1 MHQTLGGGLTL
12 VGAAILMDVHKRFL
26 FAQRPAG
33 KSWEGYLEFPG
44 GKIHEGESPRIGLA
58 RELKEELGITVAP
71 EALKPLSFIEH
82 TYQEGNILM
91 LAYRC
96 DQWLGTP
103 EGLEG
108 QPLMW
113 LRLSELQGHKVLP
126 ADDPLLNLLDLM
138 TGKGSLGPADKPAL

>member
-12 VGAAILMDVHKRFL
+12 VGAAILMDDQKRFL

-44 GKIHEGESPRIGLA
+44 GKIHEGESPRSGLA
-58 RELKEELGITVAP
+58 RELTEELGITVAP
-71 EALKPLSFIEH
+71 EDLKPLTFIEH
-82 TYQEGNILM
+82 TYQQEGNILM

-96 DQWLGTP
+96 HQWSGTP
-103 EGLEG
+103 AGLEG

-113 LRLSELQGHKVLP
+113 LHLSELAGHKILP
-126 ADDPLLNLLDLM
+126 ADDPLLNILRLV
-138 TGKGSLGPADKPAL
+138 TGP

>member
-12 VGAAILMDVHKRFL
+12 VGAAILMDSHKRFL

-44 GKIHEGESPRIGLA
+44 GKIHEGESPRSGLA
-58 RELKEELGITVAP
+58 RELTEELGITVAP
-71 EALKPLSFIEH
+71 EDLKPLTFIEH
-82 TYQEGNILM
+82 TYQQEGNILM

-96 DQWLGTP
+96 HQWSGTP
-103 EGLEG
+103 AGLAG

-113 LRLSELQGHKVLP
+113 LHLSELAGHKILP
-126 ADDPLLNLLDLM
+126 ADDPLLNILHLV
-138 TGKGSLGPADKPAL
+138 TGA

>member
-12 VGAAILMDVHKRFL
+12 VGAAILMDSHKRFL

-44 GKIHEGESPRIGLA
+44 GKIHEGESPRVGLA
-58 RELKEELGITVAP
+58 RELTEELGITVAP
-71 EALKPLSFIEH
+71 EALKPLTFIEH
-82 TYQEGNILM
+82 TYQQEGNILM

-96 DQWLGTP
+96 HQWSGTP
-103 EGLEG
+103 AGLEG

-113 LRLSELQGHKVLP
+113 LHLSELAGHKILP
-126 ADDPLLNLLDLM
+126 ADDPLLNILRLV
-138 TGKGSLGPADKPAL
+138 TGP

>member
-12 VGAAILMDVHKRFL
+12 VGAAILMDDQKRFL

-44 GKIHEGESPRIGLA
+44 GKIHDGESPRSGLA
-58 RELKEELGITVAP
+58 RELNEELGITVAP
-71 EALKPLSFIEH
+71 EDLKPLTFIEH
-82 TYQEGNILM
+82 TYQQEGNILM

-96 DQWLGTP
+96 HQWSGTP
-103 EGLEG
+103 AGLEG

-113 LRLSELQGHKVLP
+113 LRLSELAGHKILP
-126 ADDPLLNLLDLM
+126 ADDPLLNILHLV
-138 TGKGSLGPADKPAL
+138 TGA

>member
-12 VGAAILMDVHKRFL
+12 VGAAILMDDQKRFL

-44 GKIHEGESPRIGLA
+44 GKIHEGESPRVGLA
-58 RELKEELGITVAP
+58 RELTEELGITVAP
-71 EALKPLSFIEH
+71 EDLKPLTFIEH
-82 TYQEGNILM
+82 TYQQEGNILM

-96 DQWLGTP
+96 HQWSGTP
-103 EGLEG
+103 AGLEG

-113 LRLSELQGHKVLP
+113 LHLSELAGHKILP
-126 ADDPLLNLLDLM
+126 ADDPLLNILRLV
-138 TGKGSLGPADKPAL
+138 TGP

>member
-12 VGAAILMDVHKRFL
+12 VGAAILMDSHKRFL

-44 GKIHEGESPRIGLA
+44 GKIHEGESPRSGLA
-58 RELKEELGITVAP
+58 RELNEELGITVAP
-71 EALKPLSFIEH
+71 EDLKPLTFIEH
-82 TYQEGNILM
+82 TYQQEGNILM

-96 DQWLGTP
+96 HQWSGTP
-103 EGLEG
+103 AGVEG

-113 LRLSELQGHKVLP
+113 LHLSELAGHKILP
-126 ADDPLLNLLDLM
+126 ADDPLLNILHLV
-138 TGKGSLGPADKPAL
+138 TGA

>member
-12 VGAAILMDVHKRFL
+12 VGAAILMDSQKRFL

-44 GKIHEGESPRIGLA
+44 GKIHEGESPRSGLA
-58 RELKEELGITVAP
+58 RELNEELGITVAP
-71 EALKPLSFIEH
+71 EDLKPLTFIEH
-82 TYQEGNILM
+82 TYQQEGNILM

-96 DQWLGTP
+96 HQWSGTP
-103 EGLEG
+103 AGLEG

-113 LRLSELQGHKVLP
+113 LHLSELAGHKILP
-126 ADDPLLNLLDLM
+126 ADDPLLNILHLV
-138 TGKGSLGPADKPAL
+138 TGA

>member
-12 VGAAILMDVHKRFL
+12 VGAAILMDSQKRFL

-44 GKIHEGESPRIGLA
+44 GKIHEGESPRSGLA

-71 EALKPLSFIEH
+71 EDLKPLTFIEH
-82 TYQEGNILM
+82 TYQQEGNILM

-96 DQWLGTP
+96 HQWSGTP
-103 EGLEG
+103 AGLEG
-108 QPLMW
+108 QALMW
-113 LRLSELQGHKVLP
+113 LHLSELAGHKILP
-126 ADDPLLNLLDLM
+126 ADDPLLNILHLV
-138 TGKGSLGPADKPAL
+138 TGA

>member
-12 VGAAILMDVHKRFL
+12 VGAAILMDDQKRFL

-44 GKIHEGESPRIGLA
+44 GKIHEGESPRSGLA
-58 RELKEELGITVAP
+58 RELTEELGITVAP
-71 EALKPLSFIEH
+71 EDLKPLTFIEH
-82 TYQEGNILM
+82 TYQQEGNILM

-96 DQWLGTP
+96 HQWSGTP
-103 EGLEG
+103 AGLEG

-113 LRLSELQGHKVLP
+113 LHLSELAGHKILP
-126 ADDPLLNLLDLM
+126 ADDPLLNILHLV
-138 TGKGSLGPADKPAL
+138 TGA

>member
-12 VGAAILMDVHKRFL
+12 VGAAILMDNQKRFL

-44 GKIHEGESPRIGLA
+44 GKIHEGESPRSGLA
-58 RELKEELGITVAP
+58 RELNEELGITVAP
-71 EALKPLSFIEH
+71 EDLKPLTFIEH
-82 TYQEGNILM
+82 TYQQEGNILM

-96 DQWLGTP
+96 HQWSGTP
-103 EGLEG
+103 AGLEG

-113 LRLSELQGHKVLP
+113 LHLSELAGHKILP
-126 ADDPLLNLLDLM
+126 ADDPLLNILHLV
-138 TGKGSLGPADKPAL
+138 TGA

>member
-12 VGAAILMDVHKRFL
+12 VGAAILMDSHKRFL

-44 GKIHEGESPRIGLA
+44 GKIHEGESPRVGLA
-58 RELKEELGITVAP
+58 RELTEELGITVAP
-71 EALKPLSFIEH
+71 EDLKPLTFIEH
-82 TYQEGNILM
+82 TYQQEGNILM

-96 DQWLGTP
+96 HQWSGTP
-103 EGLEG
+103 AGLEG

-113 LRLSELQGHKVLP
+113 LHLSELAGHNILP
-126 ADDPLLNLLDLM
+126 ADDPLLNILRLV
-138 TGKGSLGPADKPAL
+138 TGP

>member
-12 VGAAILMDVHKRFL
+12 VGAAILMDDQKRFL

-44 GKIHEGESPRIGLA
+44 GKIHEGESPRSGLA
-58 RELKEELGITVAP
+58 RELNEELGITVDP
-71 EALKPLSFIEH
+71 EDLKPLTFIEH
-82 TYQEGNILM
+82 TYQQEGNILM

-96 DQWLGTP
+96 HQWSGTP

-113 LRLSELQGHKVLP
+113 LHLSELAGHNLLP
-126 ADDPLLNLLDLM
+126 ADDPLLKILHLV
-138 TGKGSLGPADKPAL
+138 TGA

>member
-12 VGAAILMDVHKRFL
+12 VGAAILMDSHKRFL

-44 GKIHEGESPRIGLA
+44 GKIHEGESPRSGLA
-58 RELKEELGITVAP
+58 RELNEELGITVAP
-71 EALKPLSFIEH
+71 EDLKPLTFIEH
-82 TYQEGNILM
+82 TYQQEGNILM

-96 DQWLGTP
+96 HQWSGTP
-103 EGLEG
+103 AGLEG

-113 LRLSELQGHKVLP
+113 LHLSELAGHKILP
-126 ADDPLLNLLDLM
+126 ADDPLLNILRLV
-138 TGKGSLGPADKPAL
+138 TGP

>member
-12 VGAAILMDVHKRFL
+12 VGAAILMDTHKRFL

-44 GKIHEGESPRIGLA
+44 GKVHEGESPRSGLA
-58 RELKEELGITVAP
+58 RELNEELGITVAP
-71 EALKPLSFIEH
+71 EDLKPLTFIEH
-82 TYQEGNILM
+82 TYQQEGNILM

-96 DQWLGTP
+96 HQWSGTP
-103 EGLEG
+103 AGLEG

-113 LRLSELQGHKVLP
+113 LHLSELAGHKILP
-126 ADDPLLNLLDLM
+126 ADDPLLNILHLV
-138 TGKGSLGPADKPAL
+138 TGA

>member
-12 VGAAILMDVHKRFL
+12 VGAAILMDSHKRFL

-44 GKIHEGESPRIGLA
+44 GKIHEGESPRSGLA
-58 RELKEELGITVAP
+58 RELNEELGITVAP
-71 EALKPLSFIEH
+71 EDLKPLTFIEH
-82 TYQEGNILM
+82 TYQQEGNILM

-96 DQWLGTP
+96 HQWSGTP
-103 EGLEG
+103 AGLEG

-113 LRLSELQGHKVLP
+113 LHLSELAGHKILP
-126 ADDPLLNLLDLM
+126 ADDPLLNILHLV
-138 TGKGSLGPADKPAL
+138 TGA

>member
-12 VGAAILMDVHKRFL
+12 VGAAILMDDQKRFL

-44 GKIHEGESPRIGLA
+44 GKIHEGESPRAGLV
-58 RELKEELGITVAP
+58 RELNEELGITVDP
-71 EALKPLSFIEH
+71 EDLKPLTFIEH
-82 TYQEGNILM
+82 TYQDVNILM

-96 DQWLGTP
+96 HQWSGTP

-113 LRLSELQGHKVLP
+113 LRLSELEGHNILP
-126 ADDPLLNLLDLM
+126 ADDPLLKILHLV
-138 TGKGSLGPADKPAL
+138 TRA

>member
-12 VGAAILMDVHKRFL
+12 VGAAILMDDQKRFL

-44 GKIHEGESPRIGLA
+44 GKIHEGESPRSGLA
-58 RELKEELGITVAP
+58 RELNEELGITVAP
-71 EALKPLSFIEH
+71 EDLKPLTFIEH
-82 TYQEGNILM
+82 TYQQEGNILM

-96 DQWLGTP
+96 HQWSGTP
-103 EGLEG
+103 AGLEG

-113 LRLSELQGHKVLP
+113 LHLSELAGHNILP
-126 ADDPLLNLLDLM
+126 ADDPLLNILRLV
-138 TGKGSLGPADKPAL
+138 TGP

>member
-12 VGAAILMDVHKRFL
+12 VGAAILMDTHKRFL

-44 GKIHEGESPRIGLA
+44 GKIHEGESPRSGLA
-58 RELKEELGITVAP
+58 RELNEELGITVAP
-71 EALKPLSFIEH
+71 EDLKPLTFIEH
-82 TYQEGNILM
+82 TYQQEGNILM

-96 DQWLGTP
+96 HQWSGTP
-103 EGLEG
+103 AGLEG

-113 LRLSELQGHKVLP
+113 LHLSELAGHKILP
-126 ADDPLLNLLDLM
+126 ADDPLLNILHLV
-138 TGKGSLGPADKPAL
+138 TGA

>member
-12 VGAAILMDVHKRFL
+12 VGAAILMDAQKRFL

-44 GKIHEGESPRIGLA
+44 GKIHEGESPRAGLA
-58 RELKEELGITVAP
+58 RELKEELGITVTH
-71 EALKPLSFIEH
+71 EDLKPLTFIEH
-82 TYQEGNILM
+82 TYQDGNILM

-96 DQWLGTP
+96 DQWSGTP

-113 LRLSELQGHKVLP
+113 LHLSELEGHNLLP
-126 ADDPLLNLLDLM
+126 ADDPLLKILHLV
-138 TGKGSLGPADKPAL
+138 TGA

>member
-12 VGAAILMDVHKRFL
+12 VGAAILMDDQKRFL

-44 GKIHEGESPRIGLA
+44 GKIHDGESPRSGLA
-58 RELKEELGITVAP
+58 RELNEELGITVAP
-71 EALKPLSFIEH
+71 EDLKPLTFIEH
-82 TYQEGNILM
+82 TYQQEGNILM

-96 DQWLGTP
+96 HQWSGTP
-103 EGLEG
+103 AGLEG

-113 LRLSELQGHKVLP
+113 LHLSELAGHKILP
-126 ADDPLLNLLDLM
+126 ADDPLLNILHLL
-138 TGKGSLGPADKPAL
+138 TGA

>member
-12 VGAAILMDVHKRFL
+12 VGAAILMDSHKRFL

-44 GKIHEGESPRIGLA
+44 GKIHEGESPRVGLA
-58 RELKEELGITVAP
+58 RELTEELGITVAP
-71 EALKPLSFIEH
+71 EDLKPLTFIEH
-82 TYQEGNILM
+82 TYQQEGNILM

-96 DQWLGTP
+96 HQWSGTP
-103 EGLEG
+103 AGLEG

-113 LRLSELQGHKVLP
+113 LHLSELAGHKILP
-126 ADDPLLNLLDLM
+126 ADDPLLNILRLV
-138 TGKGSLGPADKPAL
+138 TGP

>member
-12 VGAAILMDVHKRFL
+12 VGAAILMDGHKRFL

-44 GKIHEGESPRIGLA
+44 GKIHEGESPRSGLA
-58 RELKEELGITVAP
+58 RELNEELGITVAP
-71 EALKPLSFIEH
+71 EDLKPLTFIEH
-82 TYQEGNILM
+82 TYQQEGNILM

-96 DQWLGTP
+96 HQWSGTP
-103 EGLEG
+103 AGLEG

-113 LRLSELQGHKVLP
+113 LHLSELAGHKILP
-126 ADDPLLNLLDLM
+126 ADDPLLNILHLV
-138 TGKGSLGPADKPAL
+138 TGA